1 MICPLRAGEFG
12 FSQEILSKLLKFRI
26 FLEFFFLR
34 VLLIIILIITIDFCH
49 SPKLH
54 ICHSIVDAY
63 YIVIKTQRIQ
73 AKVASFTKE
82 IDLIFLNDFILE
94 LTPTL

>member
-34 VLLIIILIITIDFCH
+34 VLLIIIILIITIDFCH

-82 IDLIFLNDFILE
+82 IDLIFLNDF
-94 LTPTL
+94 TL